1 MTLRLDLLRHGETEL
16 GGGLRGSLDDALTAR
31 GWEQMHT
38 AVEQG
43 GPWDCLVSSPLQRCA
58 RFAEQLGA
66 RLGVPVQLDKDLQE
80 LHFGAWEGRSAAALM
95 DTDAEALGQ
104 FWADPYAFTPP
115 EGEPMLA
122 FSSRVLAAV
131 EHLHS
136 AYAGQR
142 VLLVSHGGVMRL
154 LLAQAR
160 RSASGAIAQ
169 CRSRPWRAVFAGCVG
184 RACAQRGGLTMLPFW
199 IALQFLSSLP
209 VRLPGMPEPEQ
220 LGRSLLLYPVV
231 GLLFG
236 VLLWLLNA
244 LLLGT
249 PLLLH
254 AALLLSAWVLLS
266 GGLHLDGL
274 ADSADAWLGGF
285 GDRERTLLIMKDPR
299 SGPIAVITLVLVLLL
314 KFTALLALIEQGQT
328 LALVIVPVLGR
339 AALLCLFLTT
349 PYVRAGGLGQALAD
363 HLPRRSGWQV
373 LAACASGSLLLLGW
387 AGLWTLV
394 VAALVFIGLQR
405 MMLRRLQGCT
415 GDTAGA
421 LLELL
426 EMAVLVA
433 LALS

>member
-1 MTLRLDLLRHGETEL
+1 
-16 GGGLRGSLDDALTAR
+16 
-31 GWEQMHT
+31 
-38 AVEQG
+38 
-43 GPWDCLVSSPLQRCA
+43 
-58 RFAEQLGA
+58 
-66 RLGVPVQLDKDLQE
+66 
-80 LHFGAWEGRSAAALM
+80 
-95 DTDAEALGQ
+95 
-104 FWADPYAFTPP
+104 
-115 EGEPMLA
+115 
-122 FSSRVLAAV
+122 
-131 EHLHS
+131 
-136 AYAGQR
+136 
-142 VLLVSHGGVMRL
+142 
-154 LLAQAR
+154 
-160 RSASGAIAQ
+160 
-169 CRSRPWRAVFAGCVG
+169 
-184 RACAQRGGLTMLPFW
+184 MLPFW

-220 LGRSLLLYPVV
+220 LGRSLLFYPVV

-236 VLLWLLNA
+236 ALLWLLNA

-339 AALLCLFLTT
+339 AALLGLFLTT

-373 LAACASGSLLLLGW
+373 LSACALGSLLLLGW

-394 VAALVFIGLQR
+394 VAALVFIGLRR